1 MNNLEKIL
9 KAYAMNYAAVIFD
22 PDDGLKY
29 KLLFIT
35 PKDDLF
41 FVDEEG
47 DRWIAGG
54 EDVKDCEIIEW
65 LYMGQLGGNE
75 PIPEGQKFKI
85 KKTGEIA
92 EANPYSMSESFISL
106 KAKRGDWA
114 YTKNEIEPYFD

>member
-1 MNNLEKIL
+1 MNNLEKI
-9 KAYAMNYAAVIFD
+9 KAAWKMGWAAQFLYEGQICDVVSIMNNAVQVRILSDSSFKEFNKTFINEVEITGYLYA
-22 PDDGLKY
+22 
-29 KLLFIT
+29 
-35 PKDDLF
+35 
-41 FVDEEG
+41 
-47 DRWIAGG
+47 
-54 EDVKDCEIIEW
+54 
-65 LYMGQLGGNE
+65 GQLAGKE